1 MTMTDTDPED
11 NEQIA
16 ELMQLRQRRFLA
28 MSLMAV
34 AALFSGTV
42 VGVMVTTARAGANTT
57 PPTSRAL
64 ETMRAELDKGVA
76 NPALQEVYRQED
88 ARLRRIFFTY
98 RSRLRTGA
106 VLLLFGVVGLI
117 VSARW
122 YTALDPVTP
131 MPKPL
136 VERADGDRWL
146 GTRQGAL
153 LAVAVVAVL
162 AVVCFLVFTVIG
174 GDRVPTPDDLQPAVA
189 ERAVPSEKKPEPTFR
204 ENWPV
209 FRGPTGMG
217 LVRAGDWPRQWNG
230 KTGEGILWKMAVP
243 LPGKSS
249 PVIWGT
255 RIFLTGGDDA
265 KREVYCYDRTSGK
278 LLWQTEIKSPP
289 KGEPVEGEEEEEEEV
304 YEDTGY
310 AAPTAATDGERVYV
324 TFATADIAAL
334 DFDGK
339 IVWQQDFGPP
349 DNVYSMSSSLTLFK
363 DRVIWQLDKGSSGD
377 EEKSSILALEGKTGK
392 VVWQTPRPVGA
403 SWSSPVLVQTPA
415 GPRIFTVADPWVTAY
430 EPEFGAEIWRAKG
443 LSGDVAPAPVYA
455 DGKVF
460 ATNEYAQVMAIRD
473 DGQSD
478 VTETHV
484 VWIAEDG
491 MSDAPSPLCDGKLFF
506 QAHSSGQLTCYDAKT
521 GKLLWEKEFG
531 YPPFIPSDVLD
542 WPAFCTKL
550 KQAGQTD
557 APGPCRRV
565 WQLLPAEA
573 QKILDAPELGEEAK
587 TAFLKALNKLL
598 KKRDFYQAES
608 FGSLALPEQAKAL
621 LAKSKEKKLPY
632 DDVLALNRLLIVA
645 AFPDELAKGLEPA
658 EGVWASPAL
667 VGDLVYLPAE
677 SGRMYF
683 LKLDRQYRLLGK
695 ADLGEKVYAS
705 PAFADGLIYVRGVEH
720 LFCIGRR

>member
-1 MTMTDTDPED
+1 MTDTAPED
-11 NEQIA
+11 NEQIV
-16 ELMQLRQRRFLA
+16 ELMQLRQRRFL
-28 MSLMAV
+28 SVGLMAV

-42 VGVMVTTARAGANTT
+42 VGVMVTTARSDANTT
-57 PPTSRAL
+57 PPTSPAL
-64 ETMRAELDKGVA
+64 EEMRVELDKGVA
-76 NPALQEVYRQED
+76 NPALQEAYRQED
-88 ARLRRIFFTY
+88 ARLRRAFFTY

-106 VLLLFGVVGLI
+106 LLLLFGVVGL
-117 VSARW
+117 VVCGRW
-122 YTALDPVTP
+122 YVALDPVTP

-146 GTRQGAL
+146 GTRHGAL
-153 LAVAVVAVL
+153 IAVAVVAAL

-174 GDRVPTPDDLQPAVA
+174 GDRVPTADDLQPAVVK
-189 ERAVPSEKKPEPTFR
+189 ETPVPEKKPEPTFK

-217 LVRAGDWPRQWNG
+217 IVRAGDWPRKWDG
-230 KTGEGILWKMAVP
+230 KTGEGILWKTAVP
-243 LPGKSS
+243 LAGKSS
-249 PVIWGT
+249 PVIWGN
-255 RIFLTGGDDA
+255 RIFLTGGDDE

-278 LLWQTEIKSPP
+278 LLWQTEVKSPP
-289 KGEPVEGEEEEEEEV
+289 KGAPVEGEEEEEEEV

-339 IVWQQDFGPP
+339 IVWQQNFGPP
-349 DNVYSMSSSLTLFK
+349 DNVYSMSSSLTLLK

-377 EEKSSILALEGKTGK
+377 EEKSSILALDGKTGK
-392 VVWQTPRPVGA
+392 VAWQTPRPVGA

-415 GPRIFTVADPWVTAY
+415 GPRIFTTADPWVTAY
-430 EPEFGAEIWRAKG
+430 EPEFGAEIWRATG

-521 GKLLWEKEFG
+521 GQLLWEKEFG

-542 WPAFCTKL
+542 WQAFCTKL
-550 KQAGQTD
+550 KQAGQQETPS
-557 APGPCRRV
+557 PGRRV

-573 QKILDAPELGEEAK
+573 QKILDAPDFDEEAK
-587 TAFLKALNKLL
+587 TAFLRALNKLL

-608 FGSLALPEQAKAL
+608 FGDLALPEEAKAL
-621 LAKSKEKKLPY
+621 LAKSKEKKLPT
-632 DDVLALNRLLIVA
+632 
-645 AFPDELAKGLEPA
+645 
-658 EGVWASPAL
+658 
-667 VGDLVYLPAE
+667 
-677 SGRMYF
+677 MM
-683 LKLDRQYRLLGK
+683 
-695 ADLGEKVYAS
+695 
-705 PAFADGLIYVRGVEH
+705 
-720 LFCIGRR
+720 C